1 MSCFILGANMLVTD
15 EQLHEMIPGA
25 SDRLISKYLSPLNIV
40 MESFHI
46 DTKLR
51 IVAFIA
57 QITHE
62 SGSLHYVE
70 ELATGT
76 AYEMRKDLGNLE
88 KEALDIAHKAG
99 TTTGRFYKGRG
110 LIQITGFYNY
120 KAAGIALD
128 IDCIHEPTLLCEP
141 LNASKV
147 SAWFWDT
154 HNCNYLADVELFDK
168 ITKTI
173 NGGYNGKAERDA
185 NYQRCK
191 KVLGV

>member
-1 MSCFILGANMLVTD
+1 MFCSMPGANMLVTD

-25 SDRLISKYLSPLNIV
+25 SDRLISKYLSSLNKAMV
-40 MESFHI
+40 DFQI
-46 DTKLR
+46 DRKLR
-51 IVAFIA
+51 IAAFIA

-76 AYEMRKDLGNLE
+76 AYELRKDLGNLE

-120 KAAGIALD
+120 KAAGIALG
-128 IDCIHEPTLLCEP
+128 IDCIHEPILLCEP
-141 LNASKV
+141 LNASRV

-154 HNCNYLADVELFDK
+154 HNCNSLADAGLFDK

-185 NYQRCK
+185 NYKLCK
-191 KVLGV
+191 KVLGL